1 MALQIDALPG
11 PPSRNDSRDVFS
23 NKANLFAAALPNF
36 ITQANLL
43 AQDVEAKA
51 ESVDGVV
58 DLTAA
63 DRLQTGADR
72 DQVALDRAQ
81 VAEDKTA
88 VEGSVATAAGHAATA
103 ESQAVIAQNSANSA
117 AESAILAAAELS
129 SKPIIQ
135 NTNAITQNQTIPAGR
150 NALSVGPIA
159 INDGVTVTVAPGS
172 RWRIL

>member
-1 MALQIDALPG
+1 MAVQISELPS
-11 PPSRNDSRDVFS
+11 PPSRNDARDVFS

-51 ESVDGVV
+51 G
-58 DLTAA
+58 
-63 DRLQTGADR
+63 
-72 DQVALDRAQ
+72 Q
-81 VAEDKTA
+81 VAEDRT
-88 VEGSVATAAGHAATA
+88 VVVGLVDTAAGHANTA
-103 ESQAVIAQNSANSA
+103 ASQADVAQDAANSA

-135 NTNAITQNQTIPAGR
+135 NTNAIIQSQIIPAGR